1 MAYNV
6 INGVI
11 DTEEEL
17 RECQA
22 LTNDF
27 YIYSSWLEVVEGL
40 RAAMNGFSSNF
51 DIEAIADEAF
61 AWYRAFDPE
70 TGAEHHNEQGYVQIV
85 DEDELWD
92 IAAKYDTDTD
102 NDSGDAA

>member
-27 YIYSSWLEVVEGL
+27 YIYSSWLEVTEGL
-40 RAAMNGFSSNF
+40 RAAMNGYSSNF

-61 AWYRAFDPE
+61 AWYRAYDPE
-70 TGAEHHNEQGYVQIV
+70 TGAEHRNEQGYVQIV

-92 IAAKYDTDTD
+92 IAAKYDTD

>member
-1 MAYNV
+1 MGYNV

-40 RAAMNGFSSNF
+40 HAAMNGYSSNF
-51 DIEAIADEAF
+51 DVEAIADEAF
-61 AWYRAFDPE
+61 AWYRAFDPA
-70 TGAEHHNEQGYVQIV
+70 TGAERRNEQGYVQIV

-92 IAAKYDTDTD
+92 IAAKYDTDSGD
-102 NDSGDAA
+102 GDAA

>member
-1 MAYNV
+1 MGYNV

-27 YIYSSWLEVVEGL
+27 YIYSSWLEVTEGL
-40 RAAMNGFSSNF
+40 HAAMNGFSPNF

-92 IAAKYDTDTD
+92 IAAKYCT
-102 NDSGDAA
+102 DSGDAA

>member
-17 RECQA
+17 QDCQGY
-22 LTNDF
+22 TND
-27 YIYSSWLEVVEGL
+27 YTVYSSWLEVVEGL
-40 RAAMNGFSSNF
+40 RAAMDGHSADF
-51 DIEAIADEAF
+51 DVEAIADEAF

-70 TGAEHHNEQGYVQIV
+70 TGAERRSEQGYVQIV
-85 DEDELWD
+85 DDDELWD
-92 IAAKYDTDTD
+92 IAAKYDHG
-102 NDSGDAA
+102 SGDAA